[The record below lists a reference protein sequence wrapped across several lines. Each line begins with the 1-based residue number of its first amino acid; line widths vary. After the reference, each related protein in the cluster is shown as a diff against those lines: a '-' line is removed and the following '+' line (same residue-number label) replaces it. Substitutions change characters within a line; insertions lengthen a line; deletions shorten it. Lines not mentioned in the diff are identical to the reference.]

1 MKRREITKHFVLAAM
16 LSSFFLFLNF
26 NLNTG
31 TNKVQAGEHKILGFP
46 DRKDL
51 PLLEQKIN
59 AYEVNK
65 KYPDDP
71 FVLLTVKEAL
81 KGAKER
87 NGGIGACLVLES
99 TGKILEQAHNCQYEP
114 YFRSDLHAEMDL
126 LNRYEERMRI
136 TRSRNPK
143 DPTYRNPRNMKGIVL
158 YTSVEPCPMCLTRII
173 NSGIKEVRY
182 AAVDETGGMATRFQD
197 LPPFWKDLAEGISLK
212 QAECSP
218 ELKTIA
224 RKLFRPMITEKT
236 GFMK

>member
-1 MKRREITKHFVLAAM
+1 
-16 LSSFFLFLNF
+16 
-26 NLNTG
+26 
-31 TNKVQAGEHKILGFP
+31 
-46 DRKDL
+46 
-51 PLLEQKIN
+51 
-59 AYEVNK
+59 
-65 KYPDDP
+65 
-71 FVLLTVKEAL
+71 
-81 KGAKER
+81 
-87 NGGIGACLVLES
+87 
-99 TGKILEQAHNCQYEP
+99 
-114 YFRSDLHAEMDL
+114 
-126 LNRYEERMRI
+126 
-136 TRSRNPK
+136 
-143 DPTYRNPRNMKGIVL
+143 MKGIVL